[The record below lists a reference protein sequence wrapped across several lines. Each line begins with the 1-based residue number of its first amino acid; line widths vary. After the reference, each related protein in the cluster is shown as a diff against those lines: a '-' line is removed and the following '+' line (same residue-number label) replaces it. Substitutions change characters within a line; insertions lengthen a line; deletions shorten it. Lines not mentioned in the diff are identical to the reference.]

1 MVNKLVLNEAA
12 YFGSNARNEIPRII
26 KEHKFKNVLVVTQKE
41 LIDLGVATKVTE
53 LLSQQGINYSI
64 FDEVQENP
72 TVSNVKAGIIK
83 AKEILADVIVAVGG
97 GSAIDT
103 AKAIGVVLTN
113 PEFEDITSLE
123 GAVTNNRCIP
133 IIAVSTTSGTAA
145 EVTINK
151 KLEQLKKIQ
160 EEIAFEKQKIEQDF
174 GKEII
179 ITLNLDYDQ
188 LTKKEMKRL
197 ANQFKNNL
205 EQSHV
210 SNSDNPNEQNQYD
223 TH

>member
-1 MVNKLVLNEAA
+1 MA
-12 YFGSNARNEIPRII
+12 
-26 KEHKFKNVLVVTQKE
+26 
-41 LIDLGVATKVTE
+41 
-53 LLSQQGINYSI
+53 
-64 FDEVQENP
+64 
-72 TVSNVKAGIIK
+72 
-83 AKEILADVIVAVGG
+83 
-97 GSAIDT
+97 
-103 AKAIGVVLTN
+103 
-113 PEFEDITSLE
+113 
-123 GAVTNNRCIP
+123 
-133 IIAVSTTSGTAA
+133 
-145 EVTINK
+145 TINK

-205 EQSHV
+205 EQSHA
-210 SNSDNPNEQNQYD
+210 SNSDNPNERNQHD

>member
-1 MVNKLVLNEAA
+1 MA
-12 YFGSNARNEIPRII
+12 
-26 KEHKFKNVLVVTQKE
+26 
-41 LIDLGVATKVTE
+41 
-53 LLSQQGINYSI
+53 
-64 FDEVQENP
+64 
-72 TVSNVKAGIIK
+72 
-83 AKEILADVIVAVGG
+83 
-97 GSAIDT
+97 
-103 AKAIGVVLTN
+103 
-113 PEFEDITSLE
+113 
-123 GAVTNNRCIP
+123 
-133 IIAVSTTSGTAA
+133 
-145 EVTINK
+145 TINK

-179 ITLNLDYDQ
+179 TTLNLDYDQ

-210 SNSDNPNEQNQYD
+210 SKSDNPNERNQYD

>member
-1 MVNKLVLNEAA
+1 MA
-12 YFGSNARNEIPRII
+12 
-26 KEHKFKNVLVVTQKE
+26 
-41 LIDLGVATKVTE
+41 
-53 LLSQQGINYSI
+53 
-64 FDEVQENP
+64 
-72 TVSNVKAGIIK
+72 
-83 AKEILADVIVAVGG
+83 
-97 GSAIDT
+97 
-103 AKAIGVVLTN
+103 
-113 PEFEDITSLE
+113 
-123 GAVTNNRCIP
+123 
-133 IIAVSTTSGTAA
+133 
-145 EVTINK
+145 TINK

-179 ITLNLDYDQ
+179 TTLNLDYDQ

-210 SNSDNPNEQNQYD
+210 SVSDNPNERNQYD

>member
-1 MVNKLVLNEAA
+1 MA
-12 YFGSNARNEIPRII
+12 
-26 KEHKFKNVLVVTQKE
+26 
-41 LIDLGVATKVTE
+41 
-53 LLSQQGINYSI
+53 
-64 FDEVQENP
+64 
-72 TVSNVKAGIIK
+72 
-83 AKEILADVIVAVGG
+83 
-97 GSAIDT
+97 
-103 AKAIGVVLTN
+103 
-113 PEFEDITSLE
+113 
-123 GAVTNNRCIP
+123 
-133 IIAVSTTSGTAA
+133 
-145 EVTINK
+145 TINK

-179 ITLNLDYDQ
+179 TTLNLDYDQ

-210 SNSDNPNEQNQYD
+210 RNSDNPNERNQYD

>member
-1 MVNKLVLNEAA
+1 MA
-12 YFGSNARNEIPRII
+12 
-26 KEHKFKNVLVVTQKE
+26 
-41 LIDLGVATKVTE
+41 
-53 LLSQQGINYSI
+53 
-64 FDEVQENP
+64 
-72 TVSNVKAGIIK
+72 
-83 AKEILADVIVAVGG
+83 
-97 GSAIDT
+97 
-103 AKAIGVVLTN
+103 
-113 PEFEDITSLE
+113 
-123 GAVTNNRCIP
+123 
-133 IIAVSTTSGTAA
+133 
-145 EVTINK
+145 TINK

>member
-1 MVNKLVLNEAA
+1 MA
-12 YFGSNARNEIPRII
+12 
-26 KEHKFKNVLVVTQKE
+26 
-41 LIDLGVATKVTE
+41 
-53 LLSQQGINYSI
+53 
-64 FDEVQENP
+64 
-72 TVSNVKAGIIK
+72 
-83 AKEILADVIVAVGG
+83 
-97 GSAIDT
+97 
-103 AKAIGVVLTN
+103 
-113 PEFEDITSLE
+113 
-123 GAVTNNRCIP
+123 
-133 IIAVSTTSGTAA
+133 
-145 EVTINK
+145 TINK

-179 ITLNLDYDQ
+179 TTLNLDYDQ

-210 SNSDNPNEQNQYD
+210 SISDNPNERNQYD